1 MEDLKLEEIRLLL
14 GNKSQQFSNEEL
26 RDTIVKMKYLVEL
39 WLDSFEKEIFEGKT
53 LQELLAGIVL

>member
-1 MEDLKLEEIRLLL
+1 MEDIKLEEIKLLL

-26 RDTIVKMKYLVEL
+26 RDTVVKMKYLVEL